1 MEVVKGETE
10 ADGGEEDMML
20 DLRSLG
26 RGWIGKLDFVMLEFI
41 YKRGTS
47 EEVPF
52 LVLWHFGVGP
62 WAASHTVL

>member
-1 MEVVKGETE
+1 VEVVKGETE

-41 YKRGTS
+41 YKRGSS

-52 LVLWHFGVGP
+52 GTLALWS
-62 WAASHTVL
+62 WALGCFTVL